1 MESNRQLQNASNGV
15 FLMFCGLGILVAKGI
30 LLNPVSRIILAVLAA
45 IWGLYLLAT
54 KSNSS
59 TSGLMSLAAAA
70 ILLVFGGLMSGIA
83 WLAGIVL
90 LVIGGVSLVAGLV
103 AGK

>member
-1 MESNRQLQNASNGV
+1 
-15 FLMFCGLGILVAKGI
+15 MFCGLGILVAKGI

>member
-1 MESNRQLQNASNGV
+1 VKRYRL
-15 FLMFCGLGILVAKGI
+15 LLGLGILVARGI

-70 ILLVFGGLMSGIA
+70 VLLVFGGLMGGIA